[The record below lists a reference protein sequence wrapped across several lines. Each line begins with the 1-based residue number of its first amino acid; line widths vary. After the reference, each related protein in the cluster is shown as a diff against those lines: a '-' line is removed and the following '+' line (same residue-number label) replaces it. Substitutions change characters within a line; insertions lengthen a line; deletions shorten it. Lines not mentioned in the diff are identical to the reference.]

1 MTEKELLYLEDA
13 LQHLNDMKAKF
24 ETYCEV
30 SENQQ
35 VSNFFCEV
43 CEKQEQL
50 FQNFFNLL

>member
-13 LQHLNDMKAKF
+13 LQHLNDMKEKF
-24 ETYCEV
+24 ETYSQV
-30 SENQQ
+30 SENAQ
-35 VSNFFCEV
+35 VTNFICEV

>member
-1 MTEKELLYLEDA
+1 MTEKELLYVEDA

-24 ETYCEV
+24 ETY
-30 SENQQ
+30 NQ
-35 VSNFFCEV
+35 VLNNPELNNFISEV